1 MRIAFDGTTL
11 RPYQTGIGY
20 YTEHLLRHL
29 VAASPQDEFVVISNR
44 EIITSQPLPQGVRCF
59 KRYRFPI
66 RNLWMQ
72 LLAPLVLEI
81 LQPDVVHFTNAIS
94 PLLKRTPTVL
104 SLHDM
109 TLEMFS
115 DLHPPRRRAT
125 RPFVALAAR
134 GADAVVTVS
143 ESARSDILRLTGIP
157 PQRIHL
163 IANAAAPAFRP
174 LEDQRSLEA
183 VRQRYHLSRE
193 LILFVGT
200 IEPRKNLP
208 RLIRAYA
215 ELFKSGEIS
224 HQLVC
229 VGPRGWGYHEVREII
244 DSLNL
249 DGAVR
254 LTGYIPLEDLLALYN
269 LSQIFV
275 FPSLYEGF
283 GLPVI
288 EAMACGVPVITANN
302 SSMAEIT
309 AGSAELI
316 NADETE
322 SIVEALRRLTSD
334 PERRRELRE
343 LGLAQAQK
351 FSWKRAARETRA
363 LYQKVV
369 AAKNSPRAAGE

>member
-29 VAASPQDEFVVISNR
+29 AAEFPEDEFVVISNR
-44 EIITSQPLPQGVRCF
+44 EVITSQPLPEGVARF
-59 KRYRFPI
+59 KRYRFPV

-94 PLLKRTPTVL
+94 PLVKRTPTVL

-109 TLEMFS
+109 TLRLFP
-115 DLHPPRRRAT
+115 DLHPPQRLAT
-125 RPFVALAAR
+125 RPLVSLAAR

-143 ESARSDILRLTGIP
+143 QSARNDILRLISVS
-157 PQRIHL
+157 PQRVHL
-163 IANAAAPAFRP
+163 IANAASPAFRP
-174 LEDQRSLEA
+174 LKDKDLLEE
-183 VRQRYHLSRE
+183 VRQRYDLSRK

-215 ELFKSGEIS
+215 ELFQSGEIS

-309 AGSAELI
+309 GGSAELI
-316 NADETE
+316 NADDVR

-334 PERRRELRE
+334 SERRRELRE
-343 LGLAQAQK
+343 RGLAQARK
-351 FSWKRAARETRA
+351 FSWKRAAQETMA
-363 LYQKVV
+363 LYRKV
-369 AAKNSPRAAGE
+369 ASR